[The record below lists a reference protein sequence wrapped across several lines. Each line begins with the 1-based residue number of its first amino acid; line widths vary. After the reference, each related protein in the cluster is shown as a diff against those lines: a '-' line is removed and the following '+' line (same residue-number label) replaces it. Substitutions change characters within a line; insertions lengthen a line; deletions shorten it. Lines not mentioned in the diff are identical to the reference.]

1 MSIWALFLLILV
13 LVPLLYLYA
22 VLPSLRFKKRA
33 LMPSGLYAHRGLYDN
48 IGGVPENSMA
58 AFRAAAEQ
66 GYRIELDVQ
75 RTLDGKVIVFHDR
88 STGRMCG
95 EDLTVCDH
103 TWEELSHLQLI
114 HTEEHIPL
122 LADVLREIDVPLL
135 IDIKNP
141 TTKKSSKSQTAKV
154 ARCVRRLI
162 SGKEQSVLIQSADP
176 RVLFWF
182 RLHEPSFLRGQIR
195 PDKFAVRDTHCA
207 HDVRHRFRLRK
218 PRIGARLQSF
228 ALRHSLLNFL
238 SRPDFITMDFH
249 QEEDLALL
257 LSDRVLRTPM
267 AACCVKNQDQLNYCR
282 DTLYNIQIFDS
293 FLAE

>member
-1 MSIWALFLLILV
+1 MSIGALFLLILI

-22 VLPSLRFKKRA
+22 TLPSLRIKKRA

-48 IGGVPENSMA
+48 IGGIPENSMA
-58 AFRAAAEQ
+58 AFRAAVAQ

-95 EDLTVCDH
+95 EDLTICDH

-122 LADVLREIDVPLL
+122 LADVLNEFDVPLL

-141 TTKKSSKSQTAKV
+141 VGKRRSKSQTSKV
-154 ARCVRRLI
+154 ARSVRRLI
-162 SGKEQSVLIQSADP
+162 AGKACSILIQSTDP
-176 RVLFWF
+176 RILFWF
-182 RLHEPSFLRGQIR
+182 RFHEPSFLRGQVR
-195 PDKFAVRDTHCA
+195 PDKSSVRDTRRTRG
-207 HDVRHRFRLRK
+207 VRFTLR
-218 PRIGARLQSF
+218 PQNLRIGARLQAY

-249 QEEDLALL
+249 QNEDLALL
-257 LSDRVLRTPM
+257 LADRVLHIPM
-267 AACCVKNQDQLNYCR
+267 AACCVKNQDQLDYCR